1 MSEFPPPK
9 KNAGVV
15 YGKNI
20 DIDRLSPGLEKN
32 CWTTNEQQI
41 SVENQDK
48 NNLKENCDLV
58 IGAIETKESFQIC
71 SLMIDCLT
79 YSFIHCLCLLLCWGL
94 RNTDELCLLARS
106 WQSFGFGGGR
116 LLTGALGRL
125 HWRVNI
131 WIKSW
136 RINSSYQGEGMGRW
150 KE

>member
-20 DIDRLSPGLEKN
+20 DIDRISPGLEKN

-58 IGAIETKESFQIC
+58 IGAHRNQRKFSDLFINDWLLDI
-71 SLMIDCLT
+71 
-79 YSFIHCLCLLLCWGL
+79 FIHSLLMSVTMLEAEERRWTVPACQELTVFWAWWGEAFDRCIRKASL
-94 RNTDELCLLARS
+94 
-106 WQSFGFGGGR
+106 
-116 LLTGALGRL
+116 
-125 HWRVNI
+125 
-131 WIKSW
+131 KS
-136 RINSSYQGEGMGRW
+136 
-150 KE
+150 